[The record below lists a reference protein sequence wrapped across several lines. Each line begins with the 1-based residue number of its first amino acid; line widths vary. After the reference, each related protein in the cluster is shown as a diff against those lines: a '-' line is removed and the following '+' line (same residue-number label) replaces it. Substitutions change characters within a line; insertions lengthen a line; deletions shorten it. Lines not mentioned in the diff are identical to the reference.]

1 MNETE
6 PNLETKAAEVKP
18 EAKAVEPKPQASAAE
33 PKLDTKAAEPAP
45 AAKAA
50 KPKPEFRNK
59 IIFTLSILGVLAAL
73 VAAYLFGVQRKAQ
86 PPVFKPVSNPY
97 DSAIYANGII
107 ESDQASGENINI
119 FPEVSGPITQVL
131 AREGQPVTAGTP
143 LFTIDDSVQ
152 RATTEQ
158 LRAQSD
164 AALALLDELKAQPRP
179 ETLAIAKAQVELAEA
194 NLKAARDQ
202 YDKDRA
208 SYDMRP
214 EIHQQDRAGHRRRRR
229 QSGGSRPGRGPQAI

>member
-1 MNETE
+1 MTPQLVKRVHELYAE
-6 PNLETKAAEVKP
+6 LGREEVRAVLAWEKAEREIRKDETKAEPKP
-18 EAKAVEPKPQASAAE
+18 EAKAAEPKPEAKATEPKPEAKATEPKPKPEAKAAE
-33 PKLDTKAAEPAP
+33 PKPEAKAAEPAP
-45 AAKAA
+45 EAKAA

-73 VAAYLFGVQRKAQ
+73 VAAYLFGMERKAQ

-131 AREGQPVTAGTP
+131 VREGQQVTAGTP

-158 LRAQSD
+158 FRV
-164 AALALLDELKAQPRP
+164 
-179 ETLAIAKAQVELAEA
+179 AI
-194 NLKAARDQ
+194 
-202 YDKDRA
+202 
-208 SYDMRP
+208 
-214 EIHQQDRAGHRRRRR
+214 
-229 QSGGSRPGRGPQAI
+229 GSRPGPSG

>member
-107 ESDQASGENINI
+107 ESDQSSGENINI

-131 AREGQPVTAGTP
+131 AREGQPVTAGAP

-152 RATTEQ
+152 RATTGQ
-158 LRAQSD
+158 IRAQSD

-179 ETLAIAKAQVELAEA
+179 ETLAI
-194 NLKAARDQ
+194 DQ
-202 YDKDRA
+202 GA
-208 SYDMRP
+208 SGSGRIQPESGPRPVRQGPRLLRHGP
-214 EIHQQDRAGHRRRRR
+214 EIHQQDRAGHRGRRR